1 MTLRVLV
8 AFWAGITCLITTILI
23 PVAYFG
29 DKNSTIAKRLAI
41 IAFIAGLIVMVAI
54 FYGV

>member
-8 AFWAGITCLITTILI
+8 AFWSGITCLITTILI

-29 DKNSTIAKRLAI
+29 DKNAPIAKRLAI

>member
-23 PVAYFG
+23 PVANFG